1 VKKVSKSFPNEN
13 LFLCSQNYALVVSTM
28 KNPGE
33 LYAVNRPKKQR
44 FQHESLGFSKMDI
57 LKMSIFTFS
66 IHFSLEIT
74 IFWDIDSSINYS
86 KIWYFE

>member
-1 VKKVSKSFPNEN
+1 MEKTPKSFSLKN
-13 LFLCSQNYALVVSTM
+13 LFLCSQNYALTVSFT

-33 LYAVNRPKKQR
+33 LYAVKPPKKQC

-66 IHFSLEIT
+66 EFLLLKFEIFKSG
-74 IFWDIDSSINYS
+74 IFD
-86 KIWYFE
+86 KF